1 MLLSERERERYKRQM
16 LLDGWGEAVQQRLK
30 DSTVFVAG
38 AGGLGSPVVFYLA
51 VAGVGRIRLCDF
63 DAPEMSNLNRQI
75 LHDPGDIGKNKA
87 VSGRET
93 VARLNPDVEVEAIT
107 TRIEADNVDELVGDA
122 KVIVDCMD
130 NIPTRFVLNGCAMR
144 KDIPLVHG
152 TVWGLE
158 GRLAVF
164 RPPHT
169 ACLNCFIAEAPPK
182 ETFPV
187 VGATPGVIGCM
198 QVVET
203 LKLLTGQGTTLDGKL
218 LLWDGT
224 TMQFRTLAIARDP
237 DCPTCSDF
245 RGGLS

>member
-1 MLLSERERERYKRQM
+1 
-16 LLDGWGEAVQQRLK
+16 
-30 DSTVFVAG
+30 
-38 AGGLGSPVVFYLA
+38 
-51 VAGVGRIRLCDF
+51 
-63 DAPEMSNLNRQI
+63 MS
-75 LHDPGDIGKNKA
+75 GK
-87 VSGRET
+87 ET
-93 VARLNPDVEVEAIT
+93 VARLDPDVEVGKAIT
-107 TRIEADNVDELVGDA
+107 ARRGAEQRRRPRIGDSK

-182 ETFPV
+182 EIFPV

-224 TMQFRTLAIARDP
+224 TMQFRTLNVVRDP
-237 DCPTCSDF
+237 ECPTCG
-245 RGGLS
+245 R